1 MTLKT
6 DASGSALLKW
16 TLVIVVILRLA
27 TMGLYPLTD
36 TTEARYAEVARKM
49 VELGDWVTPWYE
61 YGVPFWAKPP
71 LSNWVTAASLSIFG
85 VNEFAARLPHFL
97 LALVIAWLVGDWVG
111 RASKRQA
118 LLTIALLSG
127 TMLYFVAAA
136 AVMTDMALALGT
148 TLAMRGFWNG
158 LGAGSES
165 PQRQR
170 SHEAWLFFV
179 GLGIGMLAK
188 GPVAVVLAG
197 TPVVLWALL
206 TGNVAQTWKRLPWVK
221 GSLLVLALSAPWYAM
236 AEIRTP
242 GFLEYFFIGEHW
254 MRFTVTGWA
263 GDRYG
268 SAHATQR
275 GAIWLLALAACL
287 PWTLLLPFLL
297 IGRRAARRNADS
309 KADGKSGLVVSIAAA
324 SPTSATQ
331 NPGRSFKI
339 YLLMWSITPCLFFT
353 ASGNILW
360 TYVLPALPALAMLTA
375 YWLACDARAR
385 LVDAV
390 LSAGL
395 LTIALLVGGYM
406 LREEHNDSWKT
417 AKTVVAQYQARN
429 TEGLPLL
436 FVSDRPYSASFY
448 TLGKAQRVAEFD
460 ALAKRLDQG
469 DAFVALTKPQV
480 SVLPPELQAR
490 LKLLMQSG
498 AFDLYRATPAVL
510 PPSTSTP
517 LAPKSAL

>member
-1 MTLKT
+1 MIFKT
-6 DASGSALLKW
+6 DVSGSQLLKW
-16 TLVIVVILRLA
+16 TLAIVVLLRLA

-71 LSNWVTAASLSIFG
+71 LSNWVTAASIKLLG

-97 LALVIAWLVGDWVG
+97 LAVVIAWLVWDWVG
-111 RASKRQA
+111 RRSKREA
-118 LLTIALLSG
+118 LICMALLSG

-148 TLAMRGFWNG
+148 TLAMRGFW
-158 LGAGSES
+158 ARFES
-165 PQRQR
+165 PQTQR
-170 SHEAWLFFV
+170 PHEEWLFFL

-188 GPVAVVLAG
+188 GPIAVVLAG

-206 TGNVAQTWKRLPWVK
+206 TGNVVQTCRRIAWVK
-221 GSLLVLALSAPWYAM
+221 GTLLVLAVSAPWYVM

-254 MRFTVTGWA
+254 MRFTVTGWT

-275 GAIWLLALAACL
+275 GAIWLLALVACM
-287 PWTLLLPFLL
+287 PWTVMLPFLA
-297 IGRRAARRNADS
+297 IGRKTARRQA
-309 KADGKSGLVVSIAAA
+309 GLSVPTTQPAPAQAAE
-324 SPTSATQ
+324 
-331 NPGRSFKI
+331 RSFGI
-339 YLLMWSITPCLFFT
+339 YLLLWGVTPCLFFT

-375 YWLACDARAR
+375 YWLAGDARTR
-385 LVDAV
+385 LIDAM
-390 LSAGL
+390 LAAGVV
-395 LTIALLVGGYM
+395 TTALLVCSYM
-406 LREEHNDSWKT
+406 VREARNDSWKT
-417 AKTVVAQYQARN
+417 AKTVVAQYQVRN
-429 TEGLPLL
+429 TDGWPLL

-448 TLGKAQRVAEFD
+448 TGGKALRVAEFD
-460 ALAKRLDQG
+460 ELARRLDQG
-469 DAFVALTKPQV
+469 GAFVALTKPQV
-480 SVLPPELQAR
+480 SILPPDLKAR
-490 LKLLMQSG
+490 LTLQMQSG
-498 AFDLYRATPAVL
+498 AFDLYRATPAAS

-517 LAPKSAL
+517 STRQSSL

>member
-1 MTLKT
+1 MILKT
-6 DASGSALLKW
+6 DASGTQLLKW
-16 TLVIVVILRLA
+16 TLAIVVLLRLA

-36 TTEARYAEVARKM
+36 TTEARYSEVARKM

-71 LSNWVTAASLSIFG
+71 LSNWVTAASIELFG
-85 VNEFAARLPHFL
+85 VNEFATRLPHFL
-97 LALVIAWLVGDWVG
+97 LAMMVAWLVWDWVG
-111 RASKRQA
+111 RASKREA
-118 LLTIALLSG
+118 LLAVALLSG

-148 TLAMRGFWNG
+148 TLAMRGFW
-158 LGAGSES
+158 ARFES
-165 PQRQR
+165 QHTQRPY
-170 SHEAWLFFV
+170 EEWLFFL

-188 GPVAVVLAG
+188 GPVAIVLAG

-206 TGNVAQTWKRLPWVK
+206 TGNVVQAWRRIAWIK

-275 GAIWLLALAACL
+275 GAIWLLALAACM
-287 PWTLLLPFLL
+287 PWTVMLPFLAL
-297 IGRRAARRNADS
+297 GRKAARL
-309 KADGKSGLVVSIAAA
+309 KSGVPAGAALA
-324 SPTSATQ
+324 GPTKNQ
-331 NPGRSFKI
+331 QRSFKI
-339 YLLMWSITPCLFFT
+339 YLLAWSITPCLFFT

-360 TYVLPALPALAMLTA
+360 TYVLPALPAVAMLTA
-375 YWLACDARAR
+375 HWLAGDVRVR

-390 LSAGL
+390 LAAGVA
-395 LTIALLVGGYM
+395 TIALLVGGYM
-406 LREEHNDSWKT
+406 LREAHNDSWKT
-417 AKTVVAQYQARN
+417 AKTVVAQYHARN
-429 TEGLPLL
+429 TEGWPLL

-448 TLGKAQRVAEFD
+448 TEGKALRVAEFD
-460 ALAKRLDQG
+460 ELAKRLDQG
-469 DAFVALTKPQV
+469 GAFVALTKPQG
-480 SVLPPELQAR
+480 SVLPPDLKAR
-490 LKLLMQSG
+490 LTLQMQSG
-498 AFDLYRATPAVL
+498 AFDLYV
-510 PPSTSTP
+510 SN
-517 LAPKSAL
+517 KK

>member
-1 MTLKT
+1 MILKT
-6 DASGSALLKW
+6 DASGSQLLKW
-16 TLVIVVILRLA
+16 TLAIVVLLRLA

-36 TTEARYAEVARKM
+36 TTEARYSEVARKM

-71 LSNWVTAASLSIFG
+71 LSNWVTAASIKLFG

-97 LALVIAWLVGDWVG
+97 LAMVVAWLVWDWVG
-111 RASKRQA
+111 RKSKREA

-127 TMLYFVAAA
+127 TLLYFVAAA

-148 TLAMRGFWNG
+148 TLAMRGFW
-158 LGAGSES
+158 ARFESEHT
-165 PQRQR
+165 QRP
-170 SHEAWLFFV
+170 HEEWLFFL

-197 TPVVLWALL
+197 TPIVLWALL
-206 TGNVAQTWKRLPWVK
+206 TGNVVQACKRIPWIK
-221 GSLLVLALSAPWYAM
+221 GSLLVLVISAPWYAM

-275 GAIWLLALAACL
+275 GAIWLLALAACI
-287 PWTLLLPFLL
+287 PWTVMLPFLAL
-297 IGRRAARRNADS
+297 GRKASRLKAGVPAGTALAAPA
-309 KADGKSGLVVSIAAA
+309 K
-324 SPTSATQ
+324 
-331 NPGRSFKI
+331 NPERSLKI
-339 YLLMWSITPCLFFT
+339 YLLVWSITPCLFFT

-360 TYVLPALPALAMLTA
+360 TYVLPALPAAAMLTA
-375 YWLACDARAR
+375 HWLAGDVRVR

-390 LSAGL
+390 LAAGVAA
-395 LTIALLVGGYM
+395 IALLVGGYM
-406 LREEHNDSWKT
+406 LREAHNDSWKT
-417 AKTVVAQYQARN
+417 AKTVVAQYHVRN
-429 TEGLPLL
+429 TDGWPLL

-448 TLGKAQRVAEFD
+448 TGGKALRVAEFD
-460 ALAKRLDQG
+460 ELVRRLDQG
-469 DAFVALTKPQV
+469 GAFVALTKPQV
-480 SVLPPELQAR
+480 SILPPSLKAR
-490 LKLLMQSG
+490 LTLQMQSG
-498 AFDLYRATPAVL
+498 AFDLYRATPAAST
-510 PPSTSTP
+510 PSTSTP
-517 LAPKSAL
+517 STRQSAL

>member
-1 MTLKT
+1 MILKT
-6 DASGSALLKW
+6 DASGTQLLKW
-16 TLVIVVILRLA
+16 TLAIVVLLRLV

-36 TTEARYAEVARKM
+36 TTEARYSEVARKM

-71 LSNWVTAASLSIFG
+71 LSNWVTAASIQLLG

-97 LALVIAWLVGDWVG
+97 LAMVVAWLVWDWVG
-111 RASKRQA
+111 RASKREA
-118 LLTIALLSG
+118 LLAVALLSG

-148 TLAMRGFWNG
+148 TLAMRGFW
-158 LGAGSES
+158 ARFESEQT
-165 PQRQR
+165 QRP
-170 SHEAWLFFV
+170 HEEWLFFL

-188 GPVAVVLAG
+188 GPVAIVLAG
-197 TPVVLWALL
+197 TPIVLWALL
-206 TGNVAQTWKRLPWVK
+206 TGNVVQAFKRIPWIK
-221 GSLLVLALSAPWYAM
+221 GSLLVLVLSAPWYAM

-275 GAIWLLALAACL
+275 GAIWLLALAACM
-287 PWTLLLPFLL
+287 PWTVMLPFLAL
-297 IGRRAARRNADS
+297 GRKAARL
-309 KADGKSGLVVSIAAA
+309 KAGAPVGAALAGLAAPA
-324 SPTSATQ
+324 KNQ
-331 NPGRSFKI
+331 QRSFKI
-339 YLLMWSITPCLFFT
+339 YLLVWSITPCLFFT

-360 TYVLPALPALAMLTA
+360 TYVLPALPAVAMLTA
-375 YWLACDARAR
+375 HWLAGDVRVR

-390 LSAGL
+390 LAAGVA
-395 LTIALLVGGYM
+395 TIALLVGGYM
-406 LREEHNDSWKT
+406 LREAHNDSWKT
-417 AKTVVAQYQARN
+417 AKTVVAQYHARN
-429 TEGLPLL
+429 TEGWPLL

-448 TLGKAQRVAEFD
+448 TEGKALRVAEFD
-460 ALAKRLDQG
+460 ELVTRLDQG
-469 DAFVALTKPQV
+469 GAFVALTKPQV
-480 SVLPPELQAR
+480 SILPPDLKAR
-490 LKLLMQSG
+490 LTLQMQSG
-498 AFDLYRATPAVL
+498 AFDLYRATPAAS

-517 LAPKSAL
+517 STRQSAL